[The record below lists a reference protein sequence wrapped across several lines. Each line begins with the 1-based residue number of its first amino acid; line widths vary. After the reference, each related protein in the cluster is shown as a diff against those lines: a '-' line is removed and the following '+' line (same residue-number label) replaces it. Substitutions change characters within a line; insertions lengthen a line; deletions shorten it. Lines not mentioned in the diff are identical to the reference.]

1 MNADAYRIGGIE
13 VFKTLN
19 GTRYEEKLYV
29 PEGELSLWMPEIGDR
44 AAWAPEEAVI
54 TGISKTWI
62 APGAWML
69 LLTAEASEN
78 AVFSGSYERFSL
90 DDFVEKT
97 FSIADLY
104 FPCEWWGIRIAGK
117 SDTPDFNELGIL
129 AEGEKKY
136 LNTEEEWACPGD
148 FLFRDALP
156 RMYGAEG
163 NLISTESA
171 GTADYRKSP
180 FLESCAPPLEWAGQ
194 SIRTRVYNCSFNTRR
209 EAHKISHF
217 AGISG
222 SFAKSCSPGGST
234 ENKWKALSQT
244 VRSICSPE
252 GKVYTN
258 VTRSMMEA
266 PGNLLWDPAKNGGTW
281 SW

>member
-171 GTADYRKSP
+171 GTAD
-180 FLESCAPPLEWAGQ
+180 
-194 SIRTRVYNCSFNTRR
+194 
-209 EAHKISHF
+209 
-217 AGISG
+217 
-222 SFAKSCSPGGST
+222 
-234 ENKWKALSQT
+234 
-244 VRSICSPE
+244 
-252 GKVYTN
+252 
-258 VTRSMMEA
+258 
-266 PGNLLWDPAKNGGTW
+266 
-281 SW
+281 